1 MGAAFCKIAV
11 WKYWPLGSALIQ
23 KHHVNS
29 PTLMY
34 SPGNNKW
41 FWKVPVRYCP
51 GHRMILSF
59 GSWWIPLC
67 GGESSQTF
75 LSRFVCAEL
84 VGWGCSTGRHPAPP
98 PWRYCYFSC
107 LFVRAG
113 FFCPHYLHWK
123 LATQRIIQIKKAA
136 TRAITNT
143 FFAFSLLL
151 AFTKGFTIRQWLHTS
166 DSGLIN
172 FPQ

>member
-1 MGAAFCKIAV
+1 MRNINDSADFVSGKSTGRHSAQHTMRPSYNGYHISLPGWWCGFDSRSSQSLRWWVPQSDWKATWFWMGAAFCKIAV
-11 WKYWPLGSALIQ
+11 WKYWLLGSALIQ
-23 KHHVNS
+23 KHNVNS

-67 GGESSQTF
+67 GGASSQIF

-84 VGWGCSTGRHPAPP
+84 VGWGCSTGRHP
-98 PWRYCYFSC
+98 
-107 LFVRAG
+107 V
-113 FFCPHYLHWK
+113 PHKW
-123 LATQRIIQIKKAA
+123 
-136 TRAITNT
+136 
-143 FFAFSLLL
+143 
-151 AFTKGFTIRQWLHTS
+151 
-166 DSGLIN
+166 
-172 FPQ
+172 